1 MDVAVLGAGSWGTA
15 LAILMARN
23 GLEVTLFG
31 RDHDE
36 MTVMRHTHENL
47 KYLPGFAFPKGL
59 AIDEIKNYQGAPIA
73 YVAVPSSGVREV
85 LTGLQ
90 GETPVL
96 ILATKG
102 LETGS
107 GKVMTTVAE
116 ECYPQ
121 ATIGVVSGPNLAV
134 EIVQGIPTAAIG
146 ASKDPVVAD
155 RIRANLMCPSF
166 RVYASDDVVGVE
178 IAGALKN
185 VLAIGGGLS
194 DGLGFGDNTKGALL
208 ARGLKEMITYG
219 LSHGGRLE
227 TFIGIAGVG
236 DLFATAASKLSRNY
250 RLGYALGTGHHLH
263 EALAHIGQVA
273 EGVNT
278 AEAVMNVARHE
289 GIMIPVF
296 ETIDSVVR
304 EKIAPRAA
312 VGLLMERF
320 TREEGLDFTHLTHQT
335 YAGGKVEESVENTH
349 ALDTMI
355 HDQEEHPF
363 EN

>member
-15 LAILMARN
+15 LAIVMARN
-23 GLEVTLFG
+23 GLEVTLYG
-31 RDHDE
+31 RDHE
-36 MTVMRHTHENL
+36 ENVVMRGMHENA
-47 KYLPGFAFPKGL
+47 KYLPGFAFPRNIK
-59 AIDEIKNYQGAPIA
+59 IDDLKNYEGAPTT
-73 YVAVPSSGVREV
+73 YVAIPSVGVREV
-85 LTGLQ
+85 LSNLKGD
-90 GETPVL
+90 TPVV

-102 LETGS
+102 LEPTT
-107 GKVMTTVAE
+107 GKVMTDVVAE
-116 ECYPQ
+116 CLPNSSV
-121 ATIGVVSGPNLAV
+121 GVLSGPNLAL
-134 EIVQGIPTAAIG
+134 EIVQGIPTAAVA
-146 ASKDPVVAD
+146 ASLDPKIAD
-155 RIRANLMCPSF
+155 RVRANLMCPTF

-219 LSHGGRLE
+219 LAHGGRLE

-236 DLFATAASKLSRNY
+236 DLFATATSKLSRNY
-250 RLGYALGTGHHLH
+250 RFGYSLGTGHHVQDAMH
-263 EALAHIGQVA
+263 KIGQVV
-273 EGVNT
+273 EGMNT
-278 AEAVMNVARHE
+278 AEAVMHVARHE
-289 GIMIPVF
+289 GIQIPVF

-320 TREEGLDFTHLTHQT
+320 TREEGLDFSHLTHQT
-335 YAGGKVEESVENTH
+335 YAGTKVEDVVENHH

-355 HDQEEHPF
+355 HDQEEHPGS
-363 EN
+363 

>member
-36 MTVMRHTHENL
+36 MTVMRHTHENM
-47 KYLPGFAFPKGL
+47 KYLPGFSFPKNL
-59 AIDEIKNYQGAPIA
+59 TVSDLKNYEGAPIA

-85 LTGLQ
+85 LTDLP
-90 GETPVL
+90 GETPIL

-102 LETGS
+102 LESST
-107 GKVMTTVAE
+107 GKVATVVAE
-116 ECYPQ
+116 ECMPS
-121 ATIGVVSGPNLAV
+121 ATVGVISGPNLAV
-134 EIVQGIPTAAIG
+134 EIVQGIPTAAVA
-146 ASKDPVVAD
+146 ASKDPKVAD
-155 RIRANLMCPSF
+155 RVRANMMCPSF

-250 RLGYALGTGHHLH
+250 RLGYALGSGKHIH
-263 EALAHIGQVA
+263 EALAEIGQVA

-278 AEAVMNVARHE
+278 AEAVMHVARHE
-289 GIMIPVF
+289 GIQIPVF
-296 ETIDSVVR
+296 EMIDSVVR
-304 EKIAPRAA
+304 EKLAPRAA
-312 VGLLMERF
+312 VSLLMERM
-320 TREEGLDFTHLTHQT
+320 TREEGLDFSHLTHQT
-335 YAGGKVEESVENTH
+335 YAGSGVEDSVDGSH
-349 ALDTMI
+349 ATEQMK

-363 EN
+363 A